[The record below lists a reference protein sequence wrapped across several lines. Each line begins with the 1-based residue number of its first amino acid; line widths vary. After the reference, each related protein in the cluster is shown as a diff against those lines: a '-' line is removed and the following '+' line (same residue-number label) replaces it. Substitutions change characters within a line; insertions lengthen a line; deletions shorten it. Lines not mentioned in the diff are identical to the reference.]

1 MPVALALSEP
11 HAAFDVGKMMVHQ
24 LLRFRQVLGFQRG
37 HDQAMVI
44 GAAVI
49 LVGTALAMGIV
60 PRPRPAV
67 QQA

>member
-1 MPVALALSEP
+1 L
-11 HAAFDVGKMMVHQ
+11 
-24 LLRFRQVLGFQRG
+24 
-37 HDQAMVI
+37 
-44 GAAVI
+44 VI

>member
-1 MPVALALSEP
+1 
-11 HAAFDVGKMMVHQ
+11 
-24 LLRFRQVLGFQRG
+24 
-37 HDQAMVI
+37 MVI